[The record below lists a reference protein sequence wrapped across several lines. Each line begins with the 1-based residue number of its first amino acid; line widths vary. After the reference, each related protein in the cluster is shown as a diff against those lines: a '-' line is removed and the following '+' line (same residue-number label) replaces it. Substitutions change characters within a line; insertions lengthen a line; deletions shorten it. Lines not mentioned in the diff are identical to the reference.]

1 MSIHQEQTAVSA
13 RRRVAPDLAFAPE
26 LSICIVN
33 WNCSDYLRH
42 LLGSIEAGCEDVVM
56 EIIVVDNASTDDSA
70 SMVEAEFPDV
80 QLIRNAR
87 HQGVAAANNRAA
99 TRCHGK
105 FLLFLNDD
113 TRIAP
118 GSLTTLVRF
127 FERHPEVSAVGPSL
141 IFPNGKRQGC
151 VRKALTF
158 QALLHRVLFL
168 RWTGLFRAAN
178 REYQQLD
185 FDLAQ
190 SGYVEHV
197 VGAALLVRRQQFMS
211 IGGWDETFEFHMD
224 DVDLSSRLARF
235 GPMYYLA
242 DAHVFHW
249 GGIATELDRNYAY
262 RWSECSYVH
271 YIRKHC
277 SRRSARIYKILITA
291 DMPLRVTI
299 LAVTWL
305 VKLFGKRER
314 ASRNYR
320 KLVAA
325 SQFLLRQLPHYWRY

>member
-1 MSIHQEQTAVSA
+1 MSTLQEQTAVA
-13 RRRVAPDLAFAPE
+13 RNRVAPDLALLPD

-33 WNCSDYLRH
+33 WNCSDYLRD
-42 LLGSIEAGCEDVVM
+42 LLESIEAGCEEVVF

-70 SMVEAEFPDV
+70 SMVAAEFPHV

-87 HQGVAAANNRAA
+87 HKGVAAANNQAA
-99 TRCHGK
+99 ALSRGE
-105 FLLFLNDD
+105 FLLFLNND

-118 GSLTTLVRF
+118 GSLTTLLRF

-151 VRKALTF
+151 VRKRLSF

-178 REYQQLD
+178 REYQQAD
-185 FDLAQ
+185 FNLNH

-211 IGGWDETFEFHMD
+211 IGGWDEAFEFHMD

-235 GPMYYLA
+235 GRMYYLA
-242 DAHVFHW
+242 DAQVLHW
-249 GGIATELDRNYAY
+249 GGISTELDRNYAY
-262 RWSECSYVH
+262 HWSECSYVH

-277 SRRSARIYKILITA
+277 SPRAALIYKILITA
-291 DMPLRVTI
+291 DMPLRVI
-299 LAVTWL
+299 VLAVAWL
-305 VKLFGKRER
+305 VKELFDKRER
-314 ASRNYR
+314 ASRNYG